1 MKGSQ
6 LLPTSSSSEE
16 EEIKEEFY
24 CMQIAQQKIFEILKK
39 VEKPGRYLGNEVNAC
54 HKDLSQV
61 DLKIALIMPETY
73 EIAQSNLG
81 LQILYEV
88 ANKIPN
94 VVAERVYAPWVDLEK
109 VLREEK
115 VPLFSLESKIPL
127 SEFDIIGISLPYELS
142 YTNILTMFDLAS
154 IPRWAKDRNSLFPL
168 IIGGGNQSFNP
179 EPIADFFD
187 AFVVGDGEE
196 ALVEIIGKILKWK
209 EGVIA
214 SPAKQGAAISRVY
227 SRDRHVTE
235 APRDDK
241 CDLLR
246 ELSSIRGVYVPSF
259 FDIKYKEDHTIAA
272 IQPLYPDYKEIRKA
286 IVKDLNEAL
295 FPVSPVVPAIK
306 TIHDRLA
313 VEVQRGCVR
322 SCRFCQ
328 AGYIY
333 RPERQRSPEKVLE
346 LIDEAMGKTGSEEI
360 SLLSLSVGDYGCL
373 VPLVKELFDR
383 YEKKKVSISLPAT
396 RTDTFSPEVI
406 QQVKR
411 VRKTGFTI
419 APEAGTPRM
428 RRVINKGNSRE
439 DLYKTVENIF
449 SEDWQLIKFY
459 YMCGL
464 PFETEEDL
472 AGIVEEGHGALQIG
486 RKYSRRVAINLNV
499 SPHVPKPFT
508 PFQWEAQDSI
518 ETTRKKIYFL
528 KDRIRDRGIHFKY
541 HDFEQSYLEGVFA
554 RGDRRLAKAIER
566 AWELGCRFDGWDEF
580 FDLKKWKQAFEETGI
595 DPDFYVT
602 RERSKEEILPWD
614 HLFVDLKK
622 EFLWQERE
630 RSRQEAFTHDC
641 SVDKCTVCGICDYK
655 KIQDINYKI
664 NPENGATLRY
674 TTRGR
679 KLSELDELVRQPWRK
694 KQDSSLRATERSAA
708 IPGVQSRDHQAGFQP
723 PRDDIQLGEKNLT
736 EESRENSA
744 TSFSKVFTVHRCQFT
759 KTGEA
764 AFLSHLEIMG
774 VLKRALSRTGV
785 KLRFSEGYHP
795 QPKLA
800 LGQPT
805 PTGVESLSEY
815 FDIEIEG
822 ELDFDF
828 VSRMNQTLPRG
839 LEVLNA
845 VKLQTGTPSISA
857 SMVGI
862 VWKVD
867 LGYCYPG
874 GREALEERLR
884 WMKSQS
890 QLFVTRR
897 REKGSKE
904 VDIRPYL
911 DSVELLSEDCLSIV
925 TKVSPQGS
933 ARPQEILQHL
943 LEKPEEKM
951 MKRIRVTKLN
961 SLHQ

>member
-1 MKGSQ
+1 
-6 LLPTSSSSEE
+6 
-16 EEIKEEFY
+16 
-24 CMQIAQQKIFEILKK
+24 MQISQQKIFEILKK
-39 VEKPGRYLGNEVNAC
+39 VEKPGRYLGNEVNAVM
-54 HKDLSQV
+54 KDLSKV
-61 DLKIALIMPETY
+61 DLKIALVMPETY

-88 ANKIPN
+88 ANRIPK

-115 VPLFSLESKIPL
+115 VPIFSLESKIPL

-142 YTNILTMFDLAS
+142 YTNILTMLDLAG
-154 IPRWAKDRNSLFPL
+154 IPRWSKDRKDIFPL

-196 ALVEIIGKILKWK
+196 SLVEIIGKVLDYKK
-209 EGVIA
+209 N
-214 SPAKQGAAISRVY
+214 PLQKTQ
-227 SRDRHVTE
+227 
-235 APRDDK
+235 
-241 CDLLR
+241 LLR
-246 ELSSIRGVYVPSF
+246 SLTSIRGVYIPSF
-259 FDIKYKEDHTIAA
+259 FEIDYKPDQSIAA
-272 IQPLYPDYKEIRKA
+272 IRPLYSDYGGVKKA
-286 IVKDLNEAL
+286 IVKDLNEAV
-295 FPVSPVVPAIK
+295 FPTSPVVPSIK
-306 TIHDRLA
+306 TVHDRLA

-322 SCRFCQ
+322 ACRFCQ

-346 LIDEAMGKTGSEEI
+346 LIEEGMEKTGSEEI

-373 VPLVKELFDR
+373 LPLVRELFDR

-406 QQVKR
+406 QEVKR

-464 PFETEEDL
+464 PFETNEDL
-472 AGIVEEGHGALQIG
+472 SGIIDEGYGALEIG
-486 RKYSRRVAINLNV
+486 RKYSRRVQINLNV

-518 ETTRKKIYFL
+518 AETKRKIYFM
-528 KDRIRDRGIHFKY
+528 KEQVRDRALHFKY
-541 HDFEQSYLEGVFA
+541 HDPEQSYLEGVFS
-554 RGDRRLAKAIER
+554 RGDRRLAKSIEK
-566 AWELGCRFDGWDEF
+566 AWVLGCRFDGWDEF
-580 FDLKKWKQAFEETGI
+580 FDLKKWDQAFAETGLSSE
-595 DPDFYVT
+595 FYVT
-602 RERSKEEILPWD
+602 RERAKDEILPWD

-630 RSRQEAFTHDC
+630 RSRIEAYTHDC
-641 SVDKCTVCGICDYK
+641 STDKCTVCGLCDYK
-655 KIQDINYKI
+655 QIQDINYKI
-664 NPENGATLRY
+664 DPEQGSTLRF

-679 KLSELDELVRQPWRK
+679 KLSELDELDRQPWRK
-694 KQDSSLRATERSAA
+694 KKNFNVLSKENRESSETSLA
-708 IPGVQSRDHQAGFQP
+708 
-723 PRDDIQLGEKNLT
+723 K
-736 EESRENSA
+736 
-744 TSFSKVFTVHRCQFT
+744 SFSVYRCRFT
-759 KTGEA
+759 KIEEA

-774 VLKRALSRTGV
+774 VLKRALSRSKV
-785 KLRFSEGYHP
+785 KLRFSEGFHP

-822 ELDFDF
+822 DLDEDF
-828 VSRMNQTLPRG
+828 IHRMNHTLPRG
-839 LEVLNA
+839 LEVLSSQ
-845 VKLQTGTPSISA
+845 KLLPGTPSISA
-857 SMVGI
+857 SMVGV
-862 VWKVD
+862 VWRVD
-867 LGYCYPG
+867 LGDKYPG
-874 GREALEERLR
+874 GKEALEGRIQ
-884 WMKSQS
+884 WMKSQPS
-890 QLFVTRR
+890 LWVTRR
-897 REKGSKE
+897 REKGNKE
-904 VDIRPYL
+904 VDIQPYIE
-911 DSVELLSEDCLSIV
+911 SVEWLSDESISIV
-925 TKVSPQGS
+925 TKVLPQGS
-933 ARPQEILQHL
+933 TRPQEVLQHL
-943 LEKPEEKM
+943 FENSPEKIPL
-951 MKRIRVTKLN
+951 ILRVTKMD
-961 SLHQ
+961 SLHQNYGK

>member
-1 MKGSQ
+1 
-6 LLPTSSSSEE
+6 
-16 EEIKEEFY
+16 
-24 CMQIAQQKIFEILKK
+24 MQIPQQKIFEILKK
-39 VEKPGRYLGNEVNAC
+39 VEKPGRYLGNEVNAII
-54 HKDLSQV
+54 KDLSKV
-61 DLKIALIMPETY
+61 DLKIALVMPETY

-88 ANKIPN
+88 ANRIPN
-94 VVAERVYAPWVDLEK
+94 VLAERVYAPWVDLEK

-115 VPLFSLESKIPL
+115 VPLFSLENKIPL
-127 SEFDIIGISLPYELS
+127 GDFDIIGISLPYELS
-142 YTNILTMFDLAS
+142 YTNILTMLDLAG
-154 IPRWAKDRNSLFPL
+154 IPRWSTDRKDIFPL

-196 ALVEIIGKILKWK
+196 SLVEIIGKVMEFKRGGAPWRAPDL
-209 EGVIA
+209 
-214 SPAKQGAAISRVY
+214 GAASGTPTKI
-227 SRDRHVTE
+227 E
-235 APRDDK
+235 
-241 CDLLR
+241 LLR
-246 ELSSIRGVYVPSF
+246 NLTSIRGVYIPSF
-259 FDIKYKEDHTIAA
+259 FEIEYKMDQTIAA
-272 IQPLYPDYKEIRKA
+272 VRPLYPDYVEVKKA
-286 IVKDLNEAL
+286 IVKNLDEAV
-295 FPVSPVVPAIK
+295 FPVSPVVPSIK
-306 TIHDRLA
+306 TVHDRLA

-322 SCRFCQ
+322 ACRFCQ

-346 LIDEAMGKTGSEEI
+346 LIEEGMAKTGSEEI

-373 VPLVKELFDR
+373 VPLVRELFDR

-406 QQVKR
+406 REVKR

-464 PFETEEDL
+464 PFETNEDL
-472 AGIVEEGHGALQIG
+472 AGIIDEGYGALDIG
-486 RKYSRRVAINLNV
+486 RKYSRRVQINLNV

-508 PFQWEAQDSI
+508 PFQWEAQDSVA
-518 ETTRKKIYFL
+518 ETKRKIFFM
-528 KDRIRDRGIHFKY
+528 KDQVRDRALHFKY
-541 HDFEQSYLEGVFA
+541 HDPEQSYLEGVFA
-554 RGDRRLAKAIER
+554 RGDRRLAKSIEK
-566 AWELGCRFDGWDEF
+566 AWVLGCRFDGWDEF
-580 FDLKKWKQAFEETGI
+580 FDLKKWEQAFSETGLSSE
-595 DPDFYVT
+595 FYVT

-630 RSRQEAFTHDC
+630 RSRIEAYTHDC
-641 SVDKCTVCGICDYK
+641 STDKCTVCGVCDYK
-655 KIQDINYKI
+655 QIQDINYKI
-664 NPENGATLRY
+664 DPEHGSTLRF

-679 KLSELDELVRQPWRK
+679 KLSELDEINRQPWRQQK
-694 KQDSSLRATERSAA
+694 SLNVLLEENRESLVTS
-708 IPGVQSRDHQAGFQP
+708 
-723 PRDDIQLGEKNLT
+723 LEK
-736 EESRENSA
+736 
-744 TSFSKVFTVHRCQFT
+744 SFSIYRCRFT

-774 VLKRALSRTGV
+774 VLKRALSRSRV

-822 ELDFDF
+822 DLDPDF
-828 VSRMNQTLPRG
+828 ISQMNDTLPRG
-839 LEVLNA
+839 LNILSSK
-845 VKLQTGTPSISA
+845 KLLPGTPSISA
-857 SMVGI
+857 SMVGVI
-862 VWKVD
+862 WKVE
-867 LGYCYPG
+867 LASKYPG
-874 GREALEERLR
+874 GKEALEARIH
-884 WMKSQS
+884 WIKSQPS
-890 QLFVTRR
+890 LLVTRR

-904 VDIRPYL
+904 VDIRPYIE
-911 DSVELLSEDCLSIV
+911 SVEWLSDESISIV
-925 TKVSPQGS
+925 TKVLPQGS
-933 ARPQEILQHL
+933 TRPQEVLQHL
-943 LEKPEEKM
+943 FKNSPEKIPLVL
-951 MKRIRVTKLN
+951 RVTKMD
-961 SLHQ
+961 SLHQK